1 VFDRDFFLTVLPE
14 QVRALAASKPGQTPV
29 LHLHVMGGPVY
40 DICHLM
46 ALADE
51 WLSAAY
57 FAEPDDCDEV
67 EIAFLPYN
75 QIVRITVSLPEAAER
90 PMGFNAE
97 PQPLPLVPPTQAG

>member
-1 VFDRDFFLTVLPE
+1 VFDRDFFLNALPE
-14 QVRALAASKPGQTPV
+14 QMRALAATRPAQTPV
-29 LHLHVMGGPVY
+29 LHLHVMGGAVF

-57 FAEPDDCDEV
+57 FTEPETCDDV

-75 QIVRITVSLPEAAER
+75 QIARITVSLPEASER
-90 PMGFNAE
+90 PIGFNAE
-97 PQPLPLVPPTQAG
+97 PQPLPAPQSPAAT